1 MNITESTL
9 ALNLSDDF
17 KLSVLV
23 PVYNERK
30 TIAEIL
36 NRIKES
42 PFPKEIVVVDDA
54 STDGTREFLQSLN
67 PALEGNSNEI
77 KAFYHGHNQG
87 KGAALRT
94 AMAKATGDVLIVQD
108 ADLEYHPRDYPRL
121 LAPILE
127 GNADVVYGSRFF
139 GSEPHRVIYF
149 WHFLGNRFLT
159 FLSNMMTNLNLSD
172 METGLKAFRKEVL
185 QGIRI
190 KSDRFNFEPEIT
202 AKVARHRWRVY
213 EVTVSYSGRDYAQG
227 KKIGWKDGIAAIFA
241 ILRYRFFD

>member
-1 MNITESTL
+1 MNITESTIGQ
-9 ALNLSDDF
+9 NLPDNF

-23 PVYNERK
+23 PVYNERA

-36 NRIKES
+36 SRIKQS
-42 PFPKEIVVVDDA
+42 GFPKEIVVVDDA

-67 PALEGNSNEI
+67 STATEKGNDV
-77 KAFYHGHNQG
+77 KVFYHQRNQG

-94 AMAKATGDVLIVQD
+94 AMAHATGDVLVVQD

-139 GSEPHRVIYF
+139 GSEPHRVIFF
-149 WHFLGNRFLT
+149 WHFVGNRFLT
-159 FLSNMMTNLNLSD
+159 FFSNMMTNLNLSD

-190 KSDRFNFEPEIT
+190 ESDRFNFEPEIT

-213 EVTVSYSGRDYAQG
+213 EVTVSYSGRDYAHG
-227 KKIGWKDGIAAIFA
+227 KKIGWKDGVAAIVA
-241 ILRYRFFD
+241 IFRYRFFA